1 MPITEYAHQEFLDE
15 LKKVIAKPAFGT
27 VVVLREQNRKYEKN
41 IICATIMR
49 TFR

>member
-1 MPITEYAHQEFLDE
+1 MPNHGIRRKEFLEE

-41 IICATIMR
+41 IICVTIMR
-49 TFR
+49 TSR